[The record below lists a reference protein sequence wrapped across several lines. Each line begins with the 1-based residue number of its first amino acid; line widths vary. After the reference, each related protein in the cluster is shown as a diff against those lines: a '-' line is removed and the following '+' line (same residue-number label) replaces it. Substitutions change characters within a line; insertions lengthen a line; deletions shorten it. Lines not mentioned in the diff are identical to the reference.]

1 MQDRSPI
8 MKRCQAVAAHGRRC
22 MQTPYVTSP
31 FCWHHTARA
40 DRDGLRRE
48 GLRNVDPTKVSA
60 DRIIS
65 VLGAARVAE
74 ILNIIEAEGPDA
86 IRIERVSHAVA
97 TSPGQPAS

>member
-1 MQDRSPI
+1 MQDRSPV

-74 ILNIIEAEGPDA
+74 IVNIIEAEGPDA
-86 IRIERVSHAVA
+86 IRIERVSHAVG
-97 TSPGQPAS
+97 TTLGQAAS

>member
-22 MQTPYVTSP
+22 RQTPYVTSA

-40 DRDGLRRE
+40 DRDGLHNE
-48 GLRNVDPTKVSA
+48 GLRNEGQTKVSA

-74 ILNIIEAEGPDA
+74 IVNIIEAEGPDA

-97 TSPGQPAS
+97 TTLGQRAS

>member
-1 MQDRSPI
+1 MQDRSPV

-65 VLGAARVAE
+65 VLGGGQSGRDRE
-74 ILNIIEAEGPDA
+74 HHRGRGP
-86 IRIERVSHAVA
+86 RRH
-97 TSPGQPAS
+97 PH

>member
-40 DRDGLRRE
+40 DRDGLHRE

-97 TSPGQPAS
+97 TAPGQAAS

>member
-1 MQDRSPI
+1 MQDRSPV

-74 ILNIIEAEGPDA
+74 IVNIIEAEGPDA
-86 IRIERVSHAVA
+86 IRIERVSHAVG
-97 TSPGQPAS
+97 TTLGQADS

>member
-22 MQTPYVTSP
+22 RQTPYVTSA

-40 DRDGLRRE
+40 DRN
-48 GLRNVDPTKVSA
+48 GLRNEGQTKVSA

-74 ILNIIEAEGPDA
+74 IANIIETEGPDA
-86 IRIERVSHAVA
+86 IRIERVSNAVA
-97 TSPGQPAS
+97 TTLGQPAS